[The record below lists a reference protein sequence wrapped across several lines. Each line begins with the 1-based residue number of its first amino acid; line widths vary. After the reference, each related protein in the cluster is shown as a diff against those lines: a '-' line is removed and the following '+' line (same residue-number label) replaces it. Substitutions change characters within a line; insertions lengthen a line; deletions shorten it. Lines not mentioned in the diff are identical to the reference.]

1 MINVIWR
8 FTCDFKKFSHERI
21 KIINNFISSKIRNE
35 RFDEEEINKLTE
47 LKVSGG
53 LGWRRAAHMGASW
66 CVCQTATHNA
76 SVVCLSVFGIK

>member
-8 FTCDFKKFSHERI
+8 FTCDFEKFSHERI

-47 LKVSGG
+47 NELTKSKWRTGMETSRSHGSQLVCVSN
-53 LGWRRAAHMGASW
+53 S
-66 CVCQTATHNA
+66 N
-76 SVVCLSVFGIK
+76 S

>member
-8 FTCDFKKFSHERI
+8 FACDFKKFSHERI

-47 LKVSGG
+47 LSKWRTGMEASKSHGSQLVCVSN
-53 LGWRRAAHMGASW
+53 S
-66 CVCQTATHNA
+66 N
-76 SVVCLSVFGIK
+76 S

>member
-35 RFDEEEINKLTE
+35 RFDEEEINRLTE
-47 LKVSGG
+47 LSK
-53 LGWRRAAHMGASW
+53 WREDWEGDEQVTWEPVGVCVKQQLITRVW
-66 CVCQTATHNA
+66 CAYQCSA
-76 SVVCLSVFGIK
+76 